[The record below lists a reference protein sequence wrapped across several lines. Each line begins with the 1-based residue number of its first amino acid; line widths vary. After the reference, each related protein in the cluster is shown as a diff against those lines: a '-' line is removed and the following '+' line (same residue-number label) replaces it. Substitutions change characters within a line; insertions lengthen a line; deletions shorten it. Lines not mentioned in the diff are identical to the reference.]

1 MDAWL
6 SGLLAQFRQR
16 KAHSDGQHAPKK
28 QKKKK
33 KVSNIKDEEMVQE
46 TLDIDQL
53 QGEDAS
59 TYRCQ
64 RGAAATS
71 DFAIM
76 QTLHGGEMIKH
87 DHTYAT
93 ELESEISTTADD
105 YSSEVNGCSVLT
117 RTDASTDFI
126 REEEFG
132 FGENYSEH
140 GMQHSLTQL
149 EIMENELAGKEQ
161 EIEELN
167 KELEELRAAYGTEG
181 LQQV

>member
-1 MDAWL
+1 MEDEERQKKLEA
-6 SGLLAQFRQR
+6 GKAKLAQFRQR

-105 YSSEVNGCSVLT
+105 YSSE
-117 RTDASTDFI
+117 
-126 REEEFG
+126 EEEFG